1 MAIWL
6 IDTLKQK
13 NNGKFPLIDS
23 NDVKGG
29 FYQTDSITERNS
41 IPTER
46 RKEGMF
52 CWVSTLKIVYQLVGG
67 IENSNW
73 TEFKSGSSSIDGYAH
88 IWIGKEPPTDLSMLW
103 LDTNSDGILEDE
115 TDIDTVNKLL
125 TKINEMENTIA
136 LLVKRITALEE
147 GIIITPPS
155 DDDDNDDDNED
166 DILLLENG
174 EELLLEDGTPLLL
187 EEQDNNN
194 NNNNNNNNTT
204 EKVILLEDGKTI
216 LLENNSNLLLE

>member
-29 FYQTDSITERNS
+29 FYQADSITERNS

-88 IWIGKEPPTDLSMLW
+88 IWIGKEPPSDLSMLW

-136 LLVKRITALEE
+136 LLVKRISALEE

-155 DDDDNDDDNED
+155 DDDNNDNED

-187 EEQDNNN
+187 EKSEN
-194 NNNNNNNNTT
+194 
-204 EKVILLEDGKTI
+204 VILLEDGT
-216 LLENNSNLLLE
+216 SLLLEDGTPLLLEE

>member
-23 NDVKGG
+23 NDVRGG
-29 FYQTDSITERNS
+29 FYQADSITERNS

-52 CWVSTLKIVYQLVGG
+52 CWVSTLKIVYQLVDG

-73 TEFKSGSSSIDGYAH
+73 TEFKSSSSSIDGYAH

-136 LLVKRITALEE
+136 LLVKRISALEE
-147 GIIITPPS
+147 GVIITPPS
-155 DDDDNDDDNED
+155 DDDNNDNED

-174 EELLLEDGTPLLL
+174 EELLLEDGTSLLL
-187 EEQDNNN
+187 EEQDNNDN
-194 NNNNNNNNTT
+194 DNNTT
-204 EKVILLEDGKTI
+204 ENVILLEDGKTI

>member
-29 FYQTDSITERNS
+29 FYQADSITERNS
-41 IPTER
+41 IPIER

-88 IWIGKEPPTDLSMLW
+88 IWIGKEPPSDLSMLW

-136 LLVKRITALEE
+136 LLVKRISALEE
-147 GIIITPPS
+147 GVIITPPS
-155 DDDDNDDDNED
+155 DDDNNDNED
-166 DILLLENG
+166 YILLLENG
-174 EELLLEDGTPLLL
+174 EELLLEDGTSLLL

-194 NNNNNNNNTT
+194 NNNNTT
-204 EKVILLEDGKTI
+204 ENVILLEDGKTI

>member
-29 FYQTDSITERNS
+29 FYQADSIAERNS

-88 IWIGKEPPTDLSMLW
+88 IWIGKEPPSDLSMLW

-136 LLVKRITALEE
+136 LLVKRISALEE
-147 GIIITPPS
+147 GVIITPPS
-155 DDDDNDDDNED
+155 TSYNA
-166 DILLLENG
+166 I
-174 EELLLEDGTPLLL
+174 LLEDGTELWLEDGNPILL
-187 EEQDNNN
+187 EIQNSSNDNNDDNNN
-194 NNNNNNNNTT
+194 DNNNDDLVLLEDGTS
-204 EKVILLEDGKTI
+204 ILLEDDDD
-216 LLENNSNLLLE
+216 LSLE

>member
-23 NDVKGG
+23 NDVRGG
-29 FYQTDSITERNS
+29 FYQADSITERNS

-52 CWVSTLKIVYQLVGG
+52 CWVSTLKIVYQLVDG

-73 TEFKSGSSSIDGYAH
+73 IEFKSGSSSIDGYAH

-136 LLVKRITALEE
+136 LLVKRISALEE
-147 GIIITPPS
+147 GVIITPPS
-155 DDDDNDDDNED
+155 DDDNNDNED

-174 EELLLEDGTPLLL
+174 EELLLEDGTSLLL
-187 EEQDNNN
+187 EEQDNNDN
-194 NNNNNNNNTT
+194 DNNTT
-204 EKVILLEDGKTI
+204 ENVILLEDGKTI

>member
-29 FYQTDSITERNS
+29 FYQADSITERNS

-155 DDDDNDDDNED
+155 DDDNNNDDNED

-194 NNNNNNNNTT
+194 NNNNNNTT